1 MADFALSVATPQRQL
16 VDERAS
22 EATIPAR
29 NGYIGVLPGHA
40 PLLSELSSG
49 TMTWNSEGGETK
61 SLAVMGGFVEVRGD
75 RVRVLA
81 DAAKRKDEIDAAKA
95 AESLAAAQQA
105 LTRPAQ
111 ESTTPEQWDDLLEDV
126 KRAQAEVDTAAK

>member
-1 MADFALSVATPQRQL
+1 MADFALSVTTPERQL

-22 EATIPAR
+22 EVTIPAR

-49 TMTWNSEGGETK
+49 LLTWTSHGQSKT
-61 SLAVMGGFVEVRGD
+61 LVVLGGFVEVLGD

-81 DAAKRKDEIDAAKA
+81 DAAKRKEEIDAAQA
-95 AESLAAAQQA
+95 RARLEQARQA
-105 LTRPAQ
+105 LLKPPADNA
-111 ESTTPEQWDDLLEDV
+111 TPEQWDGLLEDV
-126 KRAQAEVDTAAK
+126 KRAEAEVEAGAH